1 MARKINVQKPS
12 QEIRGQAEVT
22 NRRPVPQVTPYLL
35 QAQIQ
40 KPKIF
45 PPKRRVQL
53 SIEVEMRLEA
63 PDPVKII
70 HAG

>member
-1 MARKINVQKPS
+1 MARKINVQKLS
-12 QEIRGQAEVT
+12 QEIRGPAEAT
-22 NRRPVPQVTPYLL
+22 NRRQVPPVTPYLM
-35 QAQIQ
+35 QPQMQ
-40 KPKIF
+40 KPRIS
-45 PPKRRVQL
+45 PPRRRVQL